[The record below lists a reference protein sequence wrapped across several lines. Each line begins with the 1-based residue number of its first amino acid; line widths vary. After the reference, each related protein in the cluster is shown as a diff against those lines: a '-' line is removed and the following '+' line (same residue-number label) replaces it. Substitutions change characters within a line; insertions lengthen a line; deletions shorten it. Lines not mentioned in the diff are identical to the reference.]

1 MKNLQPI
8 LKEITKHDD
17 EFTVIFFLDV
27 NEYGYAYTY
36 VSDDKVCTMMLEDRF
51 SKKEIISE
59 NLDNMIGEKN
69 LQGQISK
76 HDNNEEALR
85 EILNFWSKGDV
96 GRIAKVSNVNEA
108 VDIGRKLKLD
118 FIII

>member
-36 VSDDKVCTMMLEDRF
+36 VSDDKICTMMLEDRF
-51 SKKEIISE
+51 TKEEITSE
-59 NLDNMIGEKN
+59 TLDNMIGEEN
-69 LQGQISK
+69 RQGYIGK
-76 HDNNEEALR
+76 HDNNVDALT
-85 EILNFWSKGDV
+85 EILNFWPGMNVWKID
-96 GRIAKVSNVNEA
+96 KVPSMKEA
-108 VDIGRKLKLD
+108 VEIGRKLKLD

>member
-17 EFTVIFFLDV
+17 EFTVIFFLGV

-51 SKKEIISE
+51 SKKEITSK
-59 NLDNMIGEKN
+59 NLDNMIGEEN
-69 LQGQISK
+69 RQGQIGK
-76 HDNNEEALR
+76 HDNNADALR
-85 EILNFWSKGDV
+85 EILNFWSEGDV
-96 GRIAKVSNVNEA
+96 GKIDKASNMKEA
-108 VDIGRKLKLD
+108 VEIGRKLKLD